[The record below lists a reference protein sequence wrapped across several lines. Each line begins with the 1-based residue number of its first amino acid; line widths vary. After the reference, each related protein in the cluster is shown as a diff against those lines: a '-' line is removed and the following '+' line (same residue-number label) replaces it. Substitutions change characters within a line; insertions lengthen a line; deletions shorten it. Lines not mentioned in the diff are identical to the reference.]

1 MSLFSFNFD
10 SFQGG
15 IAGGTKFI
23 VAGILF
29 KLATD
34 EYGLYDGFEGAI
46 KVAGHDLK
54 YPFFSLPQ

>member
-1 MSLFSFNFD
+1 MKTIKPVNV
-10 SFQGG
+10 GG

-54 YPFFSLPQ
+54 YGYHIISCTSL

>member
-1 MSLFSFNFD
+1 LIALFIHSNL
-10 SFQGG
+10 SPGG

-54 YPFFSLPQ
+54 